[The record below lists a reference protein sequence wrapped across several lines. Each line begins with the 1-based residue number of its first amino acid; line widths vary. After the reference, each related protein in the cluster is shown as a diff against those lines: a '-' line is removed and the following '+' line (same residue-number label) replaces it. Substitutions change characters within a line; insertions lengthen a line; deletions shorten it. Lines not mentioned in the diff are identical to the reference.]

1 MSEEDG
7 EGGGV
12 RREKKEKTI
21 AVFLINEKE
30 RAPDAPS
37 EASILHKHNTHA
49 CAMAWRGGNRWG
61 SHQKRKGGMGLTT
74 TGEKKNE

>member
-37 EASILHKHNTHA
+37 EASILHKHKHA
-49 CAMAWRGGNRWG
+49 RVRNGVAGREPVGFASKKERGWA
-61 SHQKRKGGMGLTT
+61 
-74 TGEKKNE
+74 